1 MQNKS
6 AVEEDFL
13 EARVT
18 DAVRLAASGGR
29 PRFVGFLN
37 ESEAKRAG
45 ALFTHIPKSGILL
58 WGGHSEAERVVFGAF
73 PDFMEPNAEAF
84 PIVPLTAA
92 FRRQDR
98 LAHRDFLGAL
108 LHAGLERSS
117 LGDILT
123 EEGRAVIFCRREVS
137 GFLCTQVEK
146 IGGVGVRITEGAS
159 EPFPAAHRFADFSA
173 VVASARLDCLV
184 AAAVGTSREKAA
196 EMIRSQFVELNHEP
210 SVSTSESVR
219 EGDVLSVRGEGRFVI
234 DRLGP
239 PTKKGR
245 LGVSGRKY
253 I

>member
-1 MQNKS
+1 MQNRFS
-6 AVEEDFL
+6 GQDDLL
-13 EARVT
+13 EARVA

-37 ESEAKRAG
+37 EQETRRAEN
-45 ALFTHIPKSGILL
+45 LFVHSPRGHILF
-58 WGGHSEAERVVFGAF
+58 WGGHPDAERVVFGAF
-73 PDFMEPNAEAF
+73 PDFSEPDGNAF
-84 PIVPLTAA
+84 PIAALTAS

-98 LAHRDFLGAL
+98 LTHRDFLGAL

-137 GFLCTQVEK
+137 GFLTAQVEK
-146 IGGVGVRITEGAS
+146 IGGVGVRISEGAC
-159 EPFPAAHRFADFSA
+159 EPLPAAHRVADFSS

-184 AAAVGTSREKAA
+184 AAAVGTSREKASA
-196 EMIRSQFVELNHEP
+196 MIRSQLVELNHEP
-210 SVSTSESVR
+210 AVSPSAGVQ
-219 EGDVLSVRGEGRFVI
+219 EGDILSIRGEGRFIV

-245 LGVSGRKY
+245 LGVAGRKY